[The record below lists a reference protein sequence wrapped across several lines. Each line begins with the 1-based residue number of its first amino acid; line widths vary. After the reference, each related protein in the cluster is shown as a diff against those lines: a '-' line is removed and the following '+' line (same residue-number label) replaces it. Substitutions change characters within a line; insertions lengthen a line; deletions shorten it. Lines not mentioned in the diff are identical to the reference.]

1 MAIVEQLRV
10 GPMANFAYLLGCEET
25 RVAALVD
32 PCFEPEKLVA
42 RAEAQGYR
50 VEWVLN
56 THGHHDHVNGND
68 HTVELTGAK
77 VAAHRKA
84 EFTVDQYLKHGDTL
98 RVGEIAV
105 EVLHTPGHARDSVC
119 LHAEGNLFTGDTLFV
134 GECGRTDLPGSDP
147 RAMHRSLFEVLAEV
161 PDSAVI
167 WPGHDYGPRPSST
180 MGAERRENY
189 VLAPRSL
196 EEFVAFM
203 AEP

>member
-1 MAIVEQLRV
+1 M
-10 GPMANFAYLLGCEET
+10 
-25 RVAALVD
+25 
-32 PCFEPEKLVA
+32 
-42 RAEAQGYR
+42 
-50 VEWVLN
+50 
-56 THGHHDHVNGND
+56 
-68 HTVELTGAK
+68 
-77 VAAHRKA
+77 AAHRKA
-84 EFTVDQYLKHGDTL
+84 EFTVDRFLKHGDTL

-105 EVLHTPGHARDSVC
+105 GVLHTPGHARDAIC
-119 LHAEGNLFTGDTLFV
+119 LQADRHIFTGDTLFI

-147 RAMHRSLFEVLAEV
+147 RAMHRSLFKVLAEV
-161 PDSAVI
+161 PDSAVV

>member
-1 MAIVEQLRV
+1 
-10 GPMANFAYLLGCEET
+10 MANIAYLLGCEET
-25 RVAALVD
+25 RVAALID
-32 PCFEPEKLVA
+32 PCFEPERLA
-42 RAEAQGYR
+42 TRAKELGYR

-56 THGHHDHVNGND
+56 THGHHDHINGND
-68 HTVELTGAK
+68 RAVELTGAK
-77 VAAHRKA
+77 VAAHSRAK
-84 EFTVDQYLKHGDTL
+84 FHVDQYLNHSDTL

-105 EVLHTPGHARDSVC
+105 EVLHTPGHARDAIC
-119 LHAEGNLFTGDTLFV
+119 LQADRHIFTSDTLFV

-147 RAMHRSLFEVLAEV
+147 YAMHRSLFEVLAEV
-161 PDSAVI
+161 PDSAVV

-196 EEFVAFM
+196 EEFVVFM

>member
-1 MAIVEQLRV
+1 MAIVEQFAV
-10 GPMANFAYLLGCEET
+10 GQMANFAYLLGCEET
-25 RVAALVD
+25 RIAALVD

-42 RAEAQGYR
+42 RAEALGYR
-50 VEWVLN
+50 VGWVIN
-56 THGHHDHVNGND
+56 THGHHDHVNGNGRA
-68 HTVELTGAK
+68 VELTGAK

-84 EFTVDQYLKHGDTL
+84 EFTVDRFLKHGDTL
-98 RVGEIAV
+98 RVGEITV
-105 EVLHTPGHARDSVC
+105 GVLHTPGHARDAIC
-119 LHAEGNLFTGDTLFV
+119 LQTDRHIFTGDTLFV

-147 RAMHRSLFEVLAEV
+147 YAMHRSLFEVLAEV
-161 PDSAVI
+161 PDSAVV

-189 VLAPRSL
+189 VLAARSL